1 MNADTSAE
9 QLKGKPGTTVVI
21 ARYVLQHGLFILVP
35 VASLFIASGRLD
47 WVMAWVYV
55 GVHLAGLVVNALV
68 LIPANPE
75 LVVDR
80 AQSRGK
86 RDLDRVL
93 AAVMALYGPVSICIV
108 AGLDERYGWSARATG
123 IPPALLI
130 AALAV
135 MVLGSLL
142 TTWAM
147 ASNRFFYGTL
157 RIAKDRGHTVATS
170 GPYRYVRHPGYIGAI
185 AFDLAMPLILGS
197 LWAFIPAGLTTCT
210 IIVRTALEDRALQD
224 KLDGYRGY
232 AQRVRYRLLPS
243 IW

>member
-1 MNADTSAE
+1 
-9 QLKGKPGTTVVI
+9 
-21 ARYVLQHGLFILVP
+21 
-35 VASLFIASGRLD
+35 LFIASGRLD

-80 AQSRGK
+80 ARSRGK

-93 AAVMALYGPVSICIV
+93 AGVMALFGPVGICIV
-108 AGLDERYGWSARATG
+108 AGLDERFGWSAYTTG

-157 RIAKDRGHTVATS
+157 RIAKDRGHTVASS
-170 GPYRYVRHPGYIGAI
+170 GPYRYVRHPGYVGII

-197 LWAFIPAGLTTCT
+197 LWAFIPAALTVCLAF
-210 IIVRTALEDRALQD
+210 VRTALEDRALRD
-224 KLDGYRGY
+224 KLDGYKDY
-232 AQRVRYRLLPS
+232 AGQVRYRLLPGV
-243 IW
+243 W